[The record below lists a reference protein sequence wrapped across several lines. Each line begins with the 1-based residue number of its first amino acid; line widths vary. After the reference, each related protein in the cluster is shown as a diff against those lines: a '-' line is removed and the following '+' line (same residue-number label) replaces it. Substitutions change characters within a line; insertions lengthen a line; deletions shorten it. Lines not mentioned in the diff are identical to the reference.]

1 MSSNTPVLQ
10 LQSLCFAYPDTE
22 PVLNNLNLTINSGE
36 RVGLVGPNGAG
47 KSTLFLLSTGI
58 LAPTSGSALVLG
70 KEVEKGGF
78 NPKLG
83 LVFQHTDDQ
92 LFCPTVW
99 EDVAFGLR
107 NMGLSDDEITHKVES
122 ALTAVGGVK
131 LAQRAIHH
139 LSGGEKRIVAIAGI
153 LAMQPEMIIY
163 DEPSTGLDMRTR
175 RRLMPILQKSS
186 PTALI
191 ASHDLE
197 LLLETCTRIIVLD
210 NGNIVADGDPD
221 AILGDQ
227 DLMEAHGQEK
237 PHSLVVTDHL
247 HRASQNIEPQA

>member
-1 MSSNTPVLQ
+1 MSSSPVLQ
-10 LQSLCFAYPDTE
+10 LQSLSFAYPDTP
-22 PVLNNLNLTINSGE
+22 PVLKDLNLTIHSGE

-58 LAPTSGSALVLG
+58 LAPTTGTVEMMG
-70 KEVEKGGF
+70 KPVEKGGF

-107 NMGLSDDEITHKVES
+107 NMGLDDAQVTAKVEE
-122 ALTAVGGVK
+122 ALHAVGGMK

-175 RRLMPILQKSS
+175 RRLMPILQESS
-186 PTALI
+186 PTVLI
-191 ASHDLE
+191 AAHDLE
-197 LLLETCTRIIVLD
+197 LLLETCTRVVVLD
-210 NGNIVADGDPD
+210 DGAIVADGNPKD
-221 AILGDQ
+221 ILGDER
-227 DLMEAHGQEK
+227 LMQAHGQEK
-237 PHSLVVTDHL
+237 PHSLMAHTH
-247 HRASQNIEPQA
+247 QGY